1 MVPRPFLIGNF
12 HPWAAGRMSVSQQI
26 GARLARFYLSVI
38 VRPVAKPRTH
48 NTSSTTAAILI
59 TGAPSECLLAIDFP
73 EFVSEPKIDYQA
85 TLKST

>member
-1 MVPRPFLIGNF
+1 
-12 HPWAAGRMSVSQQI
+12 MSVSQQI
-26 GARLARFYLSVI
+26 GARLARFFLSVI

-48 NTSSTTAAILI
+48 NTSSMSSTTAAILI

-73 EFVSEPKIDYQA
+73 EFVSKPKIGYQA